1 MAKNE
6 LEWIRA
12 QAKAGQS
19 WKAIKAQLRMDKKNN
34 GYEKQKTLGPMP
46 PCLYMHYGGVRT
58 AAYRHKIADSRKHN
72 DATASVKLWLDS
84 IQKEGGKSMFMD
96 GFEGFEH
103 LYLFAWCT
111 EFQMRIMANNK
122 GIVCMDSTHRTVK
135 SLRPDP
141 KHPKAHGTAYLFTI
155 LVKDRQSRSGIP
167 IAFMVCNSESIML
180 LRKWLTWLKT
190 DCNLQATKFMV
201 DCSIMET
208 ETLKTGISDLGD
220 LLLLAAGLRDMRRA
234 LNAVRYAN
242 SETELQ
248 EKWVHFQH
256 LFPGQTSMI
265 DYINNNWMKPEKVV
279 RWVLY
284 LREDYQH
291 INTNNLVESW
301 HATLKRQHM
310 EHIRDM
316 RGDDLIHLLTG
327 VVDIDFRTH
336 HFKVIHGLEPIAL
349 SEYDKAIKEKATVLP
364 LAASKDMI
372 AKLDEN
378 NEFIVNSFT
387 TPDVKYT
394 VSVDAQA
401 ARLLSCTC
409 PDYVRHKMPCKH
421 LYLVSRIY
429 NSMDI
434 SYDGSDMFLRD
445 EDVTDDDMNNGS
457 EVDDD
462 DSSEDEIPAA
472 WRVIVPL
479 VVLQMELA
487 RAEKKAERRKLR
499 ESERAIEFNG

>member
-1 MAKNE
+1 
-6 LEWIRA
+6 R
-12 QAKAGQS
+12 
-19 WKAIKAQLRMDKKNN
+19 
-34 GYEKQKTLGPMP
+34 
-46 PCLYMHYGGVRT
+46 
-58 AAYRHKIADSRKHN
+58 
-72 DATASVKLWLDS
+72 
-84 IQKEGGKSMFMD
+84 
-96 GFEGFEH
+96 
-103 LYLFAWCT
+103 
-111 EFQMRIMANNK
+111 
-122 GIVCMDSTHRTVK
+122 
-135 SLRPDP
+135 
-141 KHPKAHGTAYLFTI
+141 
-155 LVKDRQSRSGIP
+155 
-167 IAFMVCNSESIML
+167 
-180 LRKWLTWLKT
+180 
-190 DCNLQATKFMV
+190 
-201 DCSIMET
+201 
-208 ETLKTGISDLGD
+208 
-220 LLLLAAGLRDMRRA
+220 AGLRDMRRA

-284 LREDYQH
+284 LREVRHYLTFLLTYQH

-327 VVDIDFRTH
+327 VDT

-349 SEYDKAIKEKATVLP
+349 SEYDKAIKEKAMVLP

-434 SYDGSDMFLRD
+434 SYDGSDMFSTD
-445 EDVTDDDMNNGS
+445 EGRRRY
-457 EVDDD
+457 

-499 ESERAIEFNG
+499 ESERAIEFNGCEKRTVTLIENRWVMRHALPKEKVHSQYFQSTIADLERTLLGVRA

>member
-1 MAKNE
+1 
-6 LEWIRA
+6 
-12 QAKAGQS
+12 
-19 WKAIKAQLRMDKKNN
+19 
-34 GYEKQKTLGPMP
+34 
-46 PCLYMHYGGVRT
+46 
-58 AAYRHKIADSRKHN
+58 
-72 DATASVKLWLDS
+72 
-84 IQKEGGKSMFMD
+84 
-96 GFEGFEH
+96 
-103 LYLFAWCT
+103 
-111 EFQMRIMANNK
+111 
-122 GIVCMDSTHRTVK
+122 
-135 SLRPDP
+135 
-141 KHPKAHGTAYLFTI
+141 
-155 LVKDRQSRSGIP
+155 
-167 IAFMVCNSESIML
+167 
-180 LRKWLTWLKT
+180 
-190 DCNLQATKFMV
+190 
-201 DCSIMET
+201 
-208 ETLKTGISDLGD
+208 
-220 LLLLAAGLRDMRRA
+220 MRRA

-336 HFKVIHGLEPIAL
+336 HFK
-349 SEYDKAIKEKATVLP
+349 
-364 LAASKDMI
+364 DMI

-401 ARLLSCTC
+401 ARLLSF
-409 PDYVRHKMPCKH
+409 RHKMPCKH

-499 ESERAIEFNG
+499 ESERAIEFNGLLHLLKSMGDEARATKRRKCTLQYFQSTIADLERTLLGVKGLNTVHAGRKCQ

>member
-1 MAKNE
+1 
-6 LEWIRA
+6 
-12 QAKAGQS
+12 
-19 WKAIKAQLRMDKKNN
+19 
-34 GYEKQKTLGPMP
+34 
-46 PCLYMHYGGVRT
+46 
-58 AAYRHKIADSRKHN
+58 
-72 DATASVKLWLDS
+72 
-84 IQKEGGKSMFMD
+84 
-96 GFEGFEH
+96 
-103 LYLFAWCT
+103 
-111 EFQMRIMANNK
+111 
-122 GIVCMDSTHRTVK
+122 
-135 SLRPDP
+135 
-141 KHPKAHGTAYLFTI
+141 
-155 LVKDRQSRSGIP
+155 
-167 IAFMVCNSESIML
+167 
-180 LRKWLTWLKT
+180 
-190 DCNLQATKFMV
+190 
-201 DCSIMET
+201 
-208 ETLKTGISDLGD
+208 
-220 LLLLAAGLRDMRRA
+220 MRRA

-265 DYINNNWMKPEKVV
+265 DYINNNWMKPEKCV

-316 RGDDLIHLLTG
+316 R

-336 HFKVIHGLEPIAL
+336 HFKPIAL

-378 NEFIVNSFT
+378 NEFIVNLFHYT
-387 TPDVKYT
+387 DVKYT
-394 VSVDAQA
+394 VSVDA
-401 ARLLSCTC
+401 SSSSTSI
-409 PDYVRHKMPCKH
+409 
-421 LYLVSRIY
+421 LYLPRLCPSQNALQASVLGFTDLQQH
-429 NSMDI
+429 DI

-499 ESERAIEFNG
+499 ESERAIEFNGCEKRLLHLLKSMGDEARATKRRKCTLQYFQSTIADLERTLLGVKGLNTVHAGRKCQ